1 MLGVCCHW
9 IEKRVKPRSGAEEI
23 VNLMDEKTLQ
33 LGRYKDGK
41 YTDELIGGIY
51 RHNIQN
57 LAAML
62 PIIRSNGIRLFRI
75 SSALFPLADQVDR
88 SLWDNDEIRATLKRA
103 GDFIKSAGMRVS
115 THPGQ
120 YTVLSSDSDRVVDN
134 AVTELSMH
142 AWFFDQMGLDE
153 SPFYAINIHGGKAD
167 RASQLIERIESLPS
181 NIRSRLTLENDENCY
196 SLADLLQVH
205 ERTGTSLVFDSHH
218 HVFNEGGLSMSDA
231 HNLAC
236 ATWSRG
242 IKPLQHIS
250 NTSPD
255 VIDGS
260 FTERRKHSDMIHYVP
275 EPQLAAL
282 RDDTIDVDVEAKHK
296 NLSVFQMSKDFQI
309 PL

>member
-1 MLGVCCHW
+1 M
-9 IEKRVKPRSGAEEI
+9 KKTKSGKI
-23 VNLMDEKTLQ
+23 NLFNKFETKVLQ
-33 LGRYKDGK
+33 LGRYHSGT
-41 YTDELIGGIY
+41 YTEDYIKSIY
-51 RHNIQN
+51 MHNLN
-57 LAAML
+57 MT
-62 PIIRSNGIRLFRI
+62 FRI
-75 SSALFPLADQVDR
+75 LPEVFSSGIKVFRLSSNLFPLFDIVDKNC
-88 SLWDNDEIRATLKRA
+88 WDNDDIKTTLKKI
-103 GDFIKSAGMRVS
+103 GHFISMHQMRISV
-115 THPGQ
+115 HPGQ
-120 YTVLSSDSDRVVDN
+120 FCVLSSDSDRVVDN
-134 AVTELSMH
+134 AVTELAMH

-167 RASQLIERIESLPS
+167 RTSQLIERIESLPS

-196 SLADLLQVH
+196 SLADLVPVH

-236 ATWSRG
+236 ATWTGG

-255 VIDGS
+255 VMDGS